1 MKMKILLAIF
11 FTYYKAAFDLKRF
24 KMERLLGNKEKK
36 SDPRE
41 MTL

>member
-24 KMERLLGNKEKK
+24 QMERRLGGKEKK
-36 SDPRE
+36 PDPKE
-41 MTL
+41 TTL